1 MLLFAVALSLLLSGC
16 WDLEE
21 IENRG
26 VALAIGFDLTQD
38 GKVEATVQLP
48 RPQALNYARGQNPS
62 TPGEQ
67 FIISSAPGET
77 AWDAL
82 MQVDKQT
89 SRKLYLGHL
98 QAVVIGEDL
107 ARSGFYGVLDAL
119 IRHAKISRQAR
130 VLIAQKAGDIIRQPV
145 VGELLPAFYFSAFYE
160 SQSNTESTADVRL
173 WRAWHDL
180 AMPGQSSYIPHISVD
195 QNQFKLEGIE
205 LIGHRQLV
213 GQLDGKTARG
223 FNWLRGAVKSGSL
236 VVEVMGQPYTL
247 HLVRNTRHVPEA
259 GWGGGTPYITF
270 NVRVTAAVAENEGMR
285 DATDPEV
292 WAGIERA
299 LAEKV
304 KAEAQQAIRTMQQA
318 GADSLNLGEYVRAA
332 DPTHWDLQKWLEK
345 YPEAQVTIHVDAT
358 LRNTGDIQ
366 EVE

>member
-1 MLLFAVALSLLLSGC
+1 MALSLLLTGC

-26 VALAIGFDLTQD
+26 VVLAIGFDLTQD
-38 GKVEATVQLP
+38 GKVEATIQLP
-48 RPQALNYARGQNPS
+48 RPQALNFARGQNPS

-67 FIISSAPGET
+67 FIITSAQGET

-82 MQVDKQT
+82 AHADQQT
-89 SRKLYLGHL
+89 SRRLYLGHV

-107 ARSGFYGVLDAL
+107 ARRGFYGILDAL
-119 IRHAKISRQAR
+119 MRHAKISRQAR
-130 VLIAQKAGDIIRQPV
+130 VLIAQKASGIIRQPV
-145 VGELLPAFYFSAFYE
+145 VGELLPAFYFAAFYE
-160 SQSNTESTADVRL
+160 SQSNTESSADVRL
-173 WRAWHDL
+173 WRAWHDMT
-180 AMPGQSSYIPHISVD
+180 MPGGCYYIPRISVD

-223 FNWLRGAVKSGSL
+223 FNWLRGAVKSGSI

-270 NVRVTAAVAENEGMR
+270 NARVTAALADNEGTR

-299 LAEKV
+299 LAEEV
-304 KAEAQQAIRTMQQA
+304 KAEAEAAIRAMQQA
-318 GADSLNLGEYVRAA
+318 GADSLDIGEYVRAA
-332 DPTHWDLQKWLEK
+332 DPVHWDPQKWLEI
-345 YPEAQVTIHVDAT
+345 YPKTQVTIHVDAT

-366 EVE
+366 EAE